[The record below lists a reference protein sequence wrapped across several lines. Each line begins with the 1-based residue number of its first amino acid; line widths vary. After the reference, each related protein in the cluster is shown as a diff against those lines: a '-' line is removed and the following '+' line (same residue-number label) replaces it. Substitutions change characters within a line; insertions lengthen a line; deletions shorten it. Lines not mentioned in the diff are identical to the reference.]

1 MDIRNLSNKEK
12 KALHIAFVSES
23 CLTFEEENGYGQM
36 DVCIQENGSISIQST
51 REEATYLSNEQ
62 RKYLAEW
69 MTYSR

>member
-1 MDIRNLSNKEK
+1 MNYTEPSEEVK

-36 DVCIQENGSISIQST
+36 DICVQDSGNISIQST
-51 REEATYLSNEQ
+51 REEATFLSNEQ
-62 RKYLAEW
+62 RIYLAEW